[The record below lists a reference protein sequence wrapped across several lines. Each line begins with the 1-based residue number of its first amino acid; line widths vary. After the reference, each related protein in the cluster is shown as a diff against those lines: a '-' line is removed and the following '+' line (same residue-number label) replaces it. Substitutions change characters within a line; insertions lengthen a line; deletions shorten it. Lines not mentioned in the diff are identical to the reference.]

1 MLLIIRENISLGNF
15 LEGTKLQAFQIQNIL
30 KYTSILIIIIYD
42 MSFLKECIQS
52 VVFPIETIINHC
64 RKKEKK
70 KKEKN
75 KALRKNVAK

>member
-1 MLLIIRENISLGNF
+1 
-15 LEGTKLQAFQIQNIL
+15 
-30 KYTSILIIIIYD
+30 